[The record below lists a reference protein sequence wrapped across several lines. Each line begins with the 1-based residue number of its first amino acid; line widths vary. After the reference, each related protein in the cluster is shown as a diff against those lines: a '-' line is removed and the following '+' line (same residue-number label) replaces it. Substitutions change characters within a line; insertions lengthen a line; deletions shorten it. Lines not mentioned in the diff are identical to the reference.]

1 MTAAIGDRREQR
13 GNIARL
19 TLAQALAGANSA
31 VVYAVGAIVG
41 AGLAPDKALA
51 TLPISIFVVGM
62 AACILPAG
70 TVARLHG
77 RRTAFLAGTAG
88 GVLTGLLA
96 AAAVVLGS
104 FWLFCLATFFG
115 GAYAAVVLSFRFAAA
130 DCVEPEWQP
139 RALSIVM
146 AGGVAAGVIGPQLVT
161 YTMNLWPPHMFA
173 ATFLVQAAVAVLSAI
188 VLTGVRLPMPTTAEK
203 AGGRPLSLIV
213 RQPRFIVAATC
224 GAVSYML
231 MNFLMTAAPL
241 AMRMCGHS
249 QESANLGLQWHIIA
263 MYAPSFFTGSL
274 ITRFGA
280 GRVVAVGLALIGLS
294 AGAGLAGVDVPHFW
308 VTLILLGVGW
318 NFGFIGASALVLE
331 CHRPEE
337 KTRVQA
343 LNDFIV
349 FGTMAVG
356 SFSSG
361 GLLAAYGWDM
371 VLWVSFAPLA
381 LAVAALGLAAVLRPA
396 APVERERA

>member
-1 MTAAIGDRREQR
+1 MAAAERRERQ
-13 GNIARL
+13 GNIWRL
-19 TLAQALAGANSA
+19 ALAQALAGANSA
-31 VVYAVGAIVG
+31 VIYATGAIIG
-41 AGLAPDKALA
+41 AALAPEKALA

-62 AACILPAG
+62 AACILPSG
-70 TVARLHG
+70 LIARRHG
-77 RRTAFLAGTAG
+77 RRVAFLAGTAG
-88 GVLTGLLA
+88 GVLAGLLA
-96 AAAVVLGS
+96 ALAVVVGS
-104 FWLFCLATFFG
+104 FWLFCLGTFFG

-173 ATFLVQAAVAVLSAI
+173 ATFIVQALVALLSAI
-188 VLTGVRLPMPTTAEK
+188 VLTGVRLPMPTTAEI
-203 AGGRPLSLIV
+203 AGGRPLALIA

-241 AMRMCGHS
+241 AMRMCGHN

-263 MYAPSFFTGSL
+263 MYAPSFFTGRL

-280 GRVVAVGLALIGLS
+280 GSVVALGLALTGLSAAVGLT
-294 AGAGLAGVDVPHFW
+294 GVDVAHFW
-308 VTLILLGVGW
+308 LTLILLGVGW
-318 NFGFIGASALVLE
+318 NFGFVGASALVLE

-361 GLLAAYGWDM
+361 GLLASRGWDM
-371 VLWVSFAPLA
+371 VLWVSFLPLG
-381 LAVAALGLAAVLRPA
+381 LAVIALGLAAFVQPG
-396 APVERERA
+396 APRRGRAE